1 MTTATFTF
9 TPAETE
15 AIWELYSKVSRR
27 DQGVAWVPYIGK
39 LTREQFELV
48 LPKFIECTFSAYI
61 LGEGCRKT
69 AMHRFTMWIELNI
82 HGVNPGSEAYRVLRA
97 VDKFSPYT

>member
-1 MTTATFTF
+1 MTTQHSTFTF

-15 AIWELYSKVSRR
+15 AIWELYSK
-27 DQGVAWVPYIGK
+27 AWVPYIGK

-61 LGEGCRKT
+61 FGEGCRKT